1 VFPVGDPAGTEL
13 QIEVYEE
20 PSGKQVFAQ
29 KGLQADVNG
38 EVWLGLPAVLV
49 PPGDYRVRL
58 FRKQGGKLHLVREQV
73 IEIVA
78 GAKSRP
84 PRE

>member
-1 VFPVGDPAGTEL
+1 
-13 QIEVYEE
+13 
-20 PSGKQVFAQ
+20 
-29 KGLQADVNG
+29 
-38 EVWLGLPAVLV
+38 VLV
-49 PPGDYRVRL
+49 PPGDYRLRL
-58 FRKQGGKLHLVREQV
+58 FRKDGVKLHLVREHV